1 MSTTAILESSSIQLE
16 PGSDAFIPLTI
27 RNDSTVVEE
36 YSFEVVGPAA
46 GWSVVE
52 PATVPLYPG
61 HSATVMLAFRPPRE
75 ASVPVGQ
82 HSFGVRVLPAE
93 HPDESVVPEG
103 TVEILPFY
111 ETTAELLPRTSR
123 GRGGAHHRLAVDNR
137 GNALLT
143 VQLNG
148 SDERD
153 SMSVQ
158 TKPRYLDI
166 PPGTAAFADVRVR
179 PVRRIWHGESA
190 THPFLVSVAPPSGP
204 PVLLD
209 GTHLQEAF
217 LPRWFL
223 KALLA
228 ALALAALLAALWFLL
243 LKPAVESTA
252 KEAVA
257 GPVAQAKEQAAD
269 AGQKAG
275 GAAALADAA
284 KKTADQV
291 AADTGKAAP
300 LVPPPP
306 ASTTVPF
313 SQRLQVDQAVP
324 PGTPIQTDFLTV
336 PEKSTLK
343 LTDVVMSNPQGD
355 FGRLVLSIGSDA
367 APPRFLFDMALENF
381 RDIDYHFVT
390 PIEIQA
396 GQRLQLTITCNK
408 IGTPANSDPPGT
420 CDAAALFGGTL
431 LTVP

>member
-1 MSTTAILESSSIQLE
+1 MSTTAILESPSIQLE

-46 GWSVVE
+46 GWSAVE
-52 PATVPLYPG
+52 PDTVPLYPG
-61 HSATVMLAFRPPRE
+61 HSATVTLAFRPPRE

-93 HPDESVVPEG
+93 HPEESVVPEG

-158 TKPRYLDI
+158 TKPRSLDI
-166 PPGTAAFADVRVR
+166 PPGTAAFADIRVR

-257 GPVAQAKEQAAD
+257 GPVAQAREQAAD

-275 GAAALADAA
+275 GAAALAGEA
-284 KKTADQV
+284 KKTAEQA
-291 AADTGKAAP
+291 AADTGKAPTAE
-300 LVPPPP
+300 LPP
-306 ASTTVPF
+306 ASTITPF
-313 SQRLQVDQAVP
+313 SQRLQVDSAT
-324 PGTPIQTDFLTV
+324 PGVILADSLTV

-396 GQRLQLTITCNK
+396 GQSLQLTLTCNK
-408 IGTPANSDPPGT
+408 IGTPANSEPPGT
-420 CDAAALFGGTL
+420 CDAAALLGGTL